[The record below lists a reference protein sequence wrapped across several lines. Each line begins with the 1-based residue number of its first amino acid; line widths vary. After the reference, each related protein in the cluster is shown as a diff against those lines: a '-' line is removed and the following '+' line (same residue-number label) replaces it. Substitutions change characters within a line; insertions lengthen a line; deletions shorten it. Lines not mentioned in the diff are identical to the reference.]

1 MEILQL
7 LCYNDFHI
15 DERKEFPWGKTMT
28 DKSLCV
34 GILAH
39 VDAGKTTL
47 SESILYLTGA
57 IRRLGRVDH
66 QTAFLDTDKI
76 EQNRG
81 ITVFSKEA
89 RFALGDINVTLLD
102 TPGHVDFSG
111 EMERTLSVLDY
122 AILVISGADGVQGHT
137 VTLWKL
143 LQIYRIP
150 TFVFINKMDQP
161 GTDRAALLDSLTSD
175 LQDNFCEFTGTE
187 EDAVPTEEAL
197 DALAMCSE
205 EMMEQ
210 YLETGSIDDTRIRQA
225 IAERKAFPVCFGSA
239 LKVEGVGEFLQ
250 VLQKYVRIPQYP
262 AEFGARVY
270 KITRDKQGQR
280 QTHMKI
286 TGGLLRAK
294 ELVRGQNLNGD
305 AWEEK
310 ADQIRLYAGT
320 SFQMVQ
326 EAEAGT
332 VCTVTGL
339 TQTWAG
345 QRLGY
350 ETVDGTDVQGDDTAG
365 SLEYPGSAG
374 MKPVLEPAL
383 TYRMILPEGTDPAT
397 TMQKLRQLEE
407 EDPLLRLVWKEA
419 LQEIHVQVM
428 GDLGLEILQNL
439 IKRRFDLDVTFG
451 EGSLIYKET
460 IAKPVIGIG
469 HFEPLRHYAEVH
481 LLLEPGAPGSGL
493 MLDSMVSTDKLDL
506 NWQRLILTH
515 LMEREHP
522 GVLTGAGIT
531 DMKIT
536 ILAGRA
542 HLKHTE
548 GGDFRQSTYRAIRQG
563 LRKAQAAGNAV
574 LLEPVYSFRL
584 EVPTE
589 NIGRAMADM
598 QRLGAQ
604 YEGPE
609 TLGGPGGS
617 GSAGGSGRAGS
628 GLGMSVITGQ
638 GPVATLKEYQR
649 EVASYTHG
657 HGRFLASMAGYGP
670 CYNQDEVVAAAGYYP
685 EQDLDNPTG
694 SVFCNHGAAV
704 YVHWDQV
711 DAAAHVESGYRI
723 DAEGRLVRNGAGTG
737 GSSGQDGRGRD
748 GRSKGVGGVSASEKE
763 LEEIFLRTYGK
774 SKRDEA
780 LRREHQSR
788 GSRRPQMPDLG
799 SLSYKVDNAAA
810 SYLIVDGYNVI
821 FAWDELKE
829 LAAVN
834 LDGAREALLEALANY
849 SAYKKT
855 GILVVFD
862 GYKVQGNPG
871 TQMRYAGLDVVYTKE
886 AETADRF
893 IEKTIFELGR
903 KYKITVVTSDRP
915 VQMAALGDGA
925 ARMSAREFHAEVIGI
940 SEEIRQKLAGQRR
953 SMEKNRPFEGKL

>member
-1 MEILQL
+1 MSQL
-7 LCYNDFHI
+7 N
-15 DERKEFPWGKTMT
+15 KN
-28 DKSLCV
+28 KSLTV

-47 SESILYLTGA
+47 SESLLYLTGA
-57 IRRLGRVDH
+57 IRKLGRVDH

-143 LQIYRIP
+143 LQVYRIP

-161 GTDRAALLDSLTSD
+161 GTDRQALLSSLSSD
-175 LQDNFCEFTGTE
+175 LADNFCEFTGSG
-187 EDAVPTEEAL
+187 DGAGPTEEAL
-197 DALAMCSE
+197 DVLAMCSE
-205 EMMEQ
+205 DMMEQ
-210 YLETGSIDDTRIRQA
+210 YLESVTIEDELIRKA
-225 IAERKAFPVCFGSA
+225 IAQRQAFPVCFGSA
-239 LKVEGVGEFLQ
+239 LKVEGVQEL
-250 VLQKYVRIPQYP
+250 LDTMKKYVEIPQWP
-262 AEFGARVY
+262 QQFGARVY

-286 TGGLLRAK
+286 TGGSLKAREVLKGQPVASSGSDEED
-294 ELVRGQNLNGD
+294 EL
-305 AWEEK
+305 WEEK
-310 ADQIRLYAGT
+310 ADQIRLYGGT
-320 SFQMVQ
+320 SFEMVQ
-326 EAEAGT
+326 EAPAGT
-332 VCTVTGL
+332 ICAVTGL
-339 TQTWAG
+339 TKTWAG
-345 QRLGY
+345 MGLGF
-350 ETVDGTDVQGDDTAG
+350 EAEGVVR
-365 SLEYPGSAG
+365 
-374 MKPVLEPAL
+374 PVLEPAL
-383 TYRMILPEGTDPAT
+383 TYRLILPEGADPAL

-460 IAKPVIGIG
+460 ITRPVIGIG
-469 HFEPLRHYAEVH
+469 HFEPLRHYAEAH
-481 LLLEPGAPGSGL
+481 LLLEPEERGSGMSFDCL
-493 MLDSMVSTDKLDL
+493 VSRDKLDA
-506 NWQRLILTH
+506 NWQRLIWTH
-515 LMEREHP
+515 LKERKHP
-522 GVLTGAGIT
+522 GVLTGSEIT
-531 DMKIT
+531 DMKIS
-536 ILAGRA
+536 IIGGKA

-548 GGDFRQSTYRAIRQG
+548 GGDFRQATYRAIRQG
-563 LRKAQAAGNAV
+563 LRKAREEGNTL
-574 LLEPVYSFRL
+574 LLEPIYNFRL

-598 QRLGAQ
+598 QRLGAE

-609 TLGGPGGS
+609 T
-617 GSAGGSGRAGS
+617 AGTH
-628 GLGMSVITGQ
+628 SVITGQ
-638 GPVATLKEYQR
+638 GPVATLKDYSR
-649 EVASYTHG
+649 EVAAYTHG

-670 CYNQDEVVAAAGYYP
+670 CHNQEDVMAASGYLP
-685 EQDLDNPTG
+685 DSDLDNPTG
-694 SVFCNHGAAV
+694 SVFCEHGAGF
-704 YVHWDQV
+704 YVQWDQV
-711 DAAAHVESGYRI
+711 DGMAHVDTGYRI
-723 DAEGRLVRNGAGTG
+723 DTEGRVVK
-737 GSSGQDGRGRD
+737 GSSSGTSGND
-748 GRSKGVGGVSASEKE
+748 SKNREKGLGGISASEKE

-780 LRREHQSR
+780 LRREHMSK

-799 SLSYKVDNAAA
+799 SLSYKMDNAAA

-829 LAAVN
+829 LAKVN
-834 LDGAREALLEALANY
+834 LDGAREALLEALSNY

-925 ARMSAREFHAEVIGI
+925 ARMSAREFRAEVLST
-940 SEEIRQKLAGQRR
+940 SEEIRQKLAGQKA
-953 SMEKNRPFEGKL
+953 EKNRPFEGKL

>member
-1 MEILQL
+1 MSEPIT
-7 LCYNDFHI
+7 N
-15 DERKEFPWGKTMT
+15 TN
-28 DKSLCV
+28 KSLTI
-34 GILAH
+34 GLLAH

-57 IRRLGRVDH
+57 IRKLGRVDH

-122 AILVISGADGVQGHT
+122 AVLIINGADGVQGHT

-143 LQIYRIP
+143 LQVYQIP

-161 GTDRAALLDSLTSD
+161 GTDRTALLASLSAD
-175 LQDNFCEFTGTE
+175 LRDNFCEFTGSGMS
-187 EDAVPTEEAL
+187 AAPTEEAM
-197 DALAMCSE
+197 DVLAMCSE

-210 YLETGSIDDTRIRQA
+210 YLETGSIEDVLIRQA
-225 IAERKAFPVCFGSA
+225 IAQRKAFPVCFGSA
-239 LKVEGVGEFLQ
+239 LKVEGVQEL
-250 VLQKYVRIPQYP
+250 LDTMAKYIQLPSYP
-262 AEFGARVY
+262 DAFGARVY

-280 QTHMKI
+280 QTHLKI
-286 TGGLLRAK
+286 TGGSLKAK
-294 ELVRGQNLNGD
+294 ELVRGIQPVSEAEDDEEG
-305 AWEEK
+305 AFWEEK
-310 ADQIRLYAGT
+310 VDQIRLYAGT
-320 SFQMVQ
+320 SYEMVQ
-326 EAEAGT
+326 EAPAGT
-332 VCTVTGL
+332 ICAVTGL
-339 TQTWAG
+339 TKTWAG
-345 QRLGY
+345 MGLGAEA
-350 ETVDGTDVQGDDTAG
+350 ETDGGAG
-365 SLEYPGSAG
+365 GLQ
-374 MKPVLEPAL
+374 PVLEPAL
-383 TYRMILPEGTDPAT
+383 TYQLILPDGADPAL

-460 IAKPVIGIG
+460 ISRPVIGIG
-469 HFEPLRHYAEVH
+469 HFEPLRHYAEAH
-481 LLLEPGAPGSGL
+481 LLLEPGKPGSGL
-493 MLDSMVSTDKLDL
+493 TFDCLVSRDKLDA
-506 NWQRLILTH
+506 NWQRLIWTH
-515 LMEREHP
+515 LKERKHP
-522 GVLTGAGIT
+522 GVLTGSEIT
-531 DMKIT
+531 DMKIS
-536 ILAGRA
+536 IIGGKA

-563 LRKAQAAGNAV
+563 LRKAQAAGHAV
-574 LLEPVYSFRL
+574 LLEPIYTFRL

-598 QRLGAQ
+598 QRFGADC
-604 YEGPE
+604 EGPE
-609 TLGGPGGS
+609 SLGNMSVLTGRGPG
-617 GSAGGSGRAGS
+617 
-628 GLGMSVITGQ
+628 
-638 GPVATLKEYQR
+638 ATLKDYAR
-649 EVASYTHG
+649 EVAAYTHG

-670 CYNQDEVVAAAGYYP
+670 CHNQEEVIAASGYLP
-685 EQDLDNPTG
+685 DSDLDNPTG
-694 SVFCNHGAAV
+694 SVFCEHGAGF
-704 YVHWDQV
+704 YVPWDQV
-711 DAAAHVESGYRI
+711 DDIAHVDTGYRI
-723 DAEGRLVRNGAGTG
+723 DEEGRVIMG
-737 GSSGQDGRGRD
+737 GSGGSGAAGGGRD
-748 GRSKGVGGVSASEKE
+748 SREKGLGGISASEKE

-780 LRREHQSR
+780 LRREHMSR
-788 GSRRPQMPDLG
+788 GTRRPQLPDLG
-799 SLSYKVDNAAA
+799 SLSHKADNAAA

-821 FAWDELKE
+821 FAWDELKD

-834 LDGAREALLEALANY
+834 LDGGREALLEALSNY

-871 TQMRYAGLDVVYTKE
+871 TQMRYSGLDVVYTKQ

-893 IEKTIFELGR
+893 IEKTIYELGR

-925 ARMSAREFHAEVIGI
+925 ARMSAREFRTEVLST
-940 SEEIRQKLAGQRR
+940 SEEIRQKLAKQRP
-953 SMEKNRPFEGKL
+953 EKNRPFEGKL

>member
-1 MEILQL
+1 MATKQL
-7 LCYNDFHI
+7 TI
-15 DERKEFPWGKTMT
+15 
-28 DKSLCV
+28 

-57 IRRLGRVDH
+57 IRKLGRVDH

-89 RFALGDINVTLLD
+89 RFALGDIHVTLLD

-122 AILVISGADGVQGHT
+122 AVLVISGADGVQGHT
-137 VTLWKL
+137 MTLWKL
-143 LQIYRIP
+143 LQVYRIP
-150 TFVFINKMDQP
+150 TFLFINKMDQP
-161 GTDRAALLDSLTSD
+161 GTDREALLSSLAAD
-175 LQDNFCEFTGTE
+175 LRDNFCEFTGGG
-187 EDAVPTEEAL
+187 EDASGNSVPVRPTEEAL
-197 DALAMCSE
+197 DVLAMCSE

-210 YLETGSIDDTRIRQA
+210 YLETGSIEDELIRQA
-225 IAERKAFPVCFGSA
+225 VARRQAFPVCFGSA
-239 LKVEGVGEFLQ
+239 LKVEGVKEFLQ
-250 VLQKYVRIPQYP
+250 TLKHYVQIPEYP
-262 AEFGARVY
+262 EEFGARVY

-286 TGGLLRAK
+286 TGGSLKAREILHG
-294 ELVRGQNLNGD
+294 ED
-305 AWEEK
+305 K

-320 SFQMVQ
+320 SFEMVQ
-326 EAEAGT
+326 EAPAGT
-332 VCTVTGL
+332 ICAVTGL
-339 TQTWAG
+339 SGTRAG
-345 QRLGY
+345 EGLGY
-350 ETVDGTDVQGDDTAG
+350 EAEQDGDMGG
-365 SLEYPGSAG
+365 L
-374 MKPVLEPAL
+374 KPMLEPAL
-383 TYRMILPEGTDPAT
+383 TYRMILPDGVDPAL

-407 EDPLLRLVWKEA
+407 EDPLLRLVWKET

-439 IKRRFDLDVTFG
+439 IKRRFDLEVTFG

-460 IAKPVIGIG
+460 ISRPVIGIG
-469 HFEPLRHYAEVH
+469 HFEPLRHYAEAH
-481 LLLEPGAPGSGL
+481 LLLEPGKPGSGL
-493 MLDSMVSTDKLDL
+493 TFDCLVSRDKLDT
-506 NWQRLILTH
+506 NWQRLIWTH
-515 LMEREHP
+515 LKERNHP
-522 GVLTGAGIT
+522 GVLTGSEIT
-531 DMKIT
+531 DMKIS
-536 ILAGRA
+536 IIGGKA

-563 LRKAQAAGNAV
+563 LRKAQAEGHAV
-574 LLEPVYSFRL
+574 LLEPIYTFRL

-589 NIGRAMADM
+589 NVGRAMADM
-598 QRLGAQ
+598 QRFGAEC
-604 YEGPE
+604 EGPE
-609 TLGGPGGS
+609 TLNGGGA
-617 GSAGGSGRAGS
+617 AG
-628 GLGMSVITGQ
+628 GMSVLTGR
-638 GPVATLKEYQR
+638 GPVATLKEYAR
-649 EVASYTHG
+649 DVAAYTHG

-670 CYNQDEVVAAAGYYP
+670 CHNQEEVIAASGYSA
-685 EQDLDNPTG
+685 EADLDNPTG
-694 SVFCNHGAAV
+694 SVFCDHGAGV

-711 DAAAHVESGYRI
+711 DDMAHVDSGYRI
-723 DAEGRLVRNGAGTG
+723 DAEGRVTLGKAGGNGDGSG
-737 GSSGQDGRGRD
+737 GRTERGRD
-748 GRSKGVGGVSASEKE
+748 KGLGAVSASEKE

-780 LRREHQSR
+780 LRREHMSR
-788 GSRRPQMPDLG
+788 GSRRPQLPDLG
-799 SLSYKVDNAAA
+799 SLSYKADNAAA

-821 FAWDELKE
+821 FAWEELKD
-829 LAAVN
+829 LAQVN

-871 TQMRYAGLDVVYTKE
+871 TQMRYSGLDVVYTKQ

-893 IEKTIFELGR
+893 IEKTIYELGR

-925 ARMSAREFHAEVIGI
+925 ARMSAREFRTEVLST
-940 SEEIRQKLAGQRR
+940 SEEIRRKLEGHQR